1 MSVRQLAFILG
12 LIMCPVVNADEITA
26 DTAHEGMLRPADAQ
40 FTNYTFWQPEIDGL
54 ARYRLHLPP
63 RGIEDANKCIALKP
77 DWPKGY
83 SRLGAAHYLAGQLN
97 EAAKAYAKGL
107 GIDPTNEVR
116 SHSSILPHSKVCGH
130 SLSY

>member
-1 MSVRQLAFILG
+1 MFVRQLAFILG

-63 RGIEDANKCIALKP
+63 RGIEDANKYQDTAAL
-77 DWPKGY
+77 Y
-83 SRLGAAHYLAGQLN
+83 YLAQQIDHGLHVIGTVNDRIAITIKPQKWQAN
-97 EAAKAYAKGL
+97 TVAA
-107 GIDPTNEVR
+107 
-116 SHSSILPHSKVCGH
+116 SLPIFLFHWTYH
-130 SLSY
+130 